1 MKCGNCGYE
10 FAGHTCVTD
19 RKAEFGDSDISICL
33 NCGEVHQYKNGVLE
47 LIDIR
52 DLPKETQEEILKVSV
67 AREKVIGEMA
77 VRRRM
82 RNESGQT

>member
-19 RKAEFGDSDISICL
+19 EKAEFGDGDVSICL

-47 LIDIR
+47 VIDIR
-52 DLPKETQEEILKVSV
+52 DLPKETQEEILIVNV
-67 AREKVIGEMA
+67 ARQKVIGEIA

-82 RNESGQT
+82 MNGSGN